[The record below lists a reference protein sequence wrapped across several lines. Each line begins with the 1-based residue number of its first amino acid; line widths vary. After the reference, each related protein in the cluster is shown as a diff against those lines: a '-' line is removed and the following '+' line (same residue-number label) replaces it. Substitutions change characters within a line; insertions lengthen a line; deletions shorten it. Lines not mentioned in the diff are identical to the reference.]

1 MAYINQVWQRLT
13 FETMQLK
20 TESQQKIASFIQ
32 EIIQVQ
38 IDESLTAANQE
49 DQGDGDSDEEE
60 DFHKS

>member
-20 TESQQKIASFIQ
+20 TESQQKIDSFIQ